1 MLFLQKFVARVGKK
15 GSNHGGAV
23 ALWWHLVAPHPSYF
37 SQEPSEQDIVFF
49 NQHFVQCWKEDSCIS
64 WETYGMVQH
73 FMNKGC
79 EFPGRFAGHL
89 SWSVEIILQHIFHLF
104 RQCASPPWVWQP

>member
-1 MLFLQKFVARVGKK
+1 M
-15 GSNHGGAV
+15 
-23 ALWWHLVAPHPSYF
+23 APRPSYF

-49 NQHFVQCWKEDSCIS
+49 NQHFVQCRDEGSCIS

-79 EFPGRFAGHL
+79 EFPGRFSESL
-89 SWSVEIILQHIFHLF
+89 LKSFFNTSFIFS
-104 RQCASPPWVWQP
+104 ANVPAPPGCGSLEWALCVFSNQLIAVIPVP